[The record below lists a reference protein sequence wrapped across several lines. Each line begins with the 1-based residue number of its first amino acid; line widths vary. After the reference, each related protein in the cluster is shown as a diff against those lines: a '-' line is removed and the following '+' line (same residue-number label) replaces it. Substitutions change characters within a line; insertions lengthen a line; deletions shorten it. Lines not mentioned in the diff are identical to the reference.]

1 MSKKL
6 LLFQSVVIALM
17 VLVAVLLLSDG
28 KLLQGLI
35 YIVFAALFSLYTL
48 TEYRE
53 MVNKKE

>member
-1 MSKKL
+1 MTKKI

-17 VLVAVLLLSDG
+17 ILVAVLLLSDG
-28 KLLQGLI
+28 KLLQGLL

-48 TEYRE
+48 TEYRH